1 MKEKLPKILPGIL
14 YNSNSMQFE
23 IKQSQ
28 NLNSSLCIC
37 KMMNDKTD
45 YVRAD
50 VKTFTFWSVKTMLE
64 V

>member
-37 KMMNDKTD
+37 KMNDKTEH
-45 YVRAD
+45 VRAD
-50 VKTFTFWSVKTMLE
+50 VKTFTFWSAKTMLE